1 MNRLEFVKGLTASMT
16 ISAFPSFGS
25 GSDDMIWACFLP
37 FGRNMWSDVPV
48 PRWGRNDGSTEEKR
62 RRLLEVC
69 AADHV
74 RFDVDSFRR
83 IAGRMREAGANT
95 VVIDLGEA
103 LQYPSHPELS
113 VKGSWAPERF
123 RNELA
128 WLREIGLEPIPKL
141 NFSTSHDLWLKEYHR
156 MVSTRK
162 YYEVC
167 RDVINDVCEIFDR
180 PRFFHLGYDEE
191 SAELQRYY
199 GYCVVRQGELWWH
212 DFLYISGLVEKQ
224 GVRPWIWSDFCWHHP
239 EDFVRRMPKSV
250 LQSNWYY
257 GASFDYENPK
267 MSQYAS
273 RAVRTYLTLEKA
285 GFDQVPCGS
294 DHLTDVNMPET
305 VRFCKERLSRERLK
319 GFFLA
324 PWYNGCL
331 PAKEKMFFK
340 AANCLLEAKKV
351 FSGRNET

>member
-62 RRLLEVC
+62 RRLL
-69 AADHV
+69 
-74 RFDVDSFRR
+74 
-83 IAGRMREAGANT
+83 
-95 VVIDLGEA
+95 
-103 LQYPSHPELS
+103 
-113 VKGSWAPERF
+113 
-123 RNELA
+123 
-128 WLREIGLEPIPKL
+128 
-141 NFSTSHDLWLKEYHR
+141 
-156 MVSTRK
+156 
-162 YYEVC
+162 EVC

-239 EDFVRRMPKSV
+239 EDFARRMPKSV